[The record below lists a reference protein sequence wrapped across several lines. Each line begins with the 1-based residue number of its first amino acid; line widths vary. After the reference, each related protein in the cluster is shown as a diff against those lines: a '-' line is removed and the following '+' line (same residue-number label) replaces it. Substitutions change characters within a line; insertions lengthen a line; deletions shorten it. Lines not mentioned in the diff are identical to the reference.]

1 MAFSRSESRVLFKIG
16 RWIHRALVS
25 PEGLVWSDAIRAPKS
40 LKGSRMAF
48 ERSGLVGNA
57 DGALHAESQDDRVL
71 VLTRDTGFAAIAEIH
86 FNYDTGPALFGNRGE
101 TPIGFVRE
109 GF

>member
-1 MAFSRSESRVLFKIG
+1 
-16 RWIHRALVS
+16 
-25 PEGLVWSDAIRAPKS
+25 
-40 LKGSRMAF
+40 
-48 ERSGLVGNA
+48 
-57 DGALHAESQDDRVL
+57 VL

-86 FNYDTGPALFGNRGE
+86 FNYDTGPALFGNRRNLITEWTRKVRGE